1 MNAEQTLKLIEAGF
15 SKEEILS
22 LFGNESKAPEGNEAV
37 SGEPGATDQTHD
49 SAVNNFNYSPI
60 DYQPINIQ
68 EILKP
73 LQTEISK
80 LGETVKVI
88 QETNLKNASTESPKG
103 EDSVKNVIDSFINT
117 L

>member
-22 LFGNESKAPEGNEAV
+22 LFGNEGKASEGNETV
-37 SGEPGATDQTHD
+37 SGEPSKADQTYD
-49 SAVNNFNYSPI
+49 SSV
-60 DYQPINIQ
+60 INSNQSVDIQ

-73 LQTEISK
+73 LLEEMGR
-80 LGETVKVI
+80 LGETVKAI
-88 QETNLKNASTESPKG
+88 QETNLKNASSESPKV
-103 EDSVKNVIDSFINT
+103 EDSVKTTIDSFINS

>member
-22 LFGNESKAPEGNEAV
+22 LFGNESKAPESNEAV
-37 SGEPGATDQTHD
+37 SGEPGATDTTHD
-49 SAVNNFNYSPI
+49 SPVINSNQSI
-60 DYQPINIQ
+60 DIQ
-68 EILKP
+68 AILKP

-80 LGETVKVI
+80 LGETVKAI